1 VAEPTVMT
9 RIAAT
14 TTPDAA
20 PAPKGGRLG
29 RQLFVATAAYLGV
42 SLLVWARIWLTGS
55 PSHTLT
61 CACGD
66 VAEQLWW
73 FEWLPR
79 ALQHGHDPFFTTAMF
94 ARFGGV
100 NGLTNTSWMLPAAVL
115 SPVTLAFGPIA
126 SSNVANLL
134 APVVTGVACYALAAR
149 FTRLAIA
156 RLVAGLAF
164 AFSPFVM
171 GNVDLGHVNLTLLAY
186 PPLVLLVGD
195 RLVRG
200 DTSPR
205 RAGVL
210 LGALTVAEAFVGIEL
225 LVLTAAL
232 AAGCVLGLALV
243 RRDLLL
249 ATWRRMAEAAAIA
262 AAICA
267 VVLAYP
273 AYVFLA
279 GPQHVAGPFWPFL
292 RGLRGPGSLLPAA
305 GYRAPSTAVRMA
317 GYEGASGPGTGY
329 LGVGIFVV
337 VALGFLVARRRRCFQ
352 VLAVAAIVCLLGEA
366 NVLSFLGRVP
376 ILDDLTVVRFTIGTT
391 LCLALLLALVIDGWW
406 LAVRPVP
413 RGLREHAGA
422 WGSALAA
429 ATCVLVAIVPVA
441 AAYDVPFVVQA
452 ATTPRWFTSAGTR
465 VPAGTP
471 VLVVPFAWYTSD
483 EAMAWQAESGIRFS
497 LVGGFGF
504 IPGAD
509 RTKDEFLSRLPDARL
524 LQQLSRGTTPLR
536 AEQRTALRALLEGWA
551 PLEVVVIDHDVRP
564 KVLATLRDVLGP
576 RSRTDDGAT
585 TWVLHRG
592 ASERTAVRS

>member
-1 VAEPTVMT
+1 VAEVV
-9 RIAAT
+9 ASQGA
-14 TTPDAA
+14 AA
-20 PAPKGGRLG
+20 PGTPVAPPTRPRGRLG
-29 RQLFVATAAYLGV
+29 RQLLLAGVVYLGV

-55 PSHTLT
+55 PSHSLT

-100 NGLTNTSWMLPAAVL
+100 SGLTNTSWMLPAAVL

-134 APVVTGVACYALAAR
+134 APVLTGVACYALAAR
-149 FTRLAIA
+149 FTRLAVA

-186 PPLVLLVGD
+186 PPLVLLIGD
-195 RLVRG
+195 RLIRG

-205 RAGVL
+205 RAGAL

-225 LVLTAAL
+225 LALTAAL
-232 AAGCVLGLALV
+232 VAGCVLGLALV
-243 RRDLLL
+243 RRDLFV
-249 ATWRRMAEAAAIA
+249 ATWRDVAQAATIA
-262 AAICA
+262 GAICA

-273 AYVFLA
+273 AYLFLA

-292 RGLRGPGSLLPAA
+292 RGLRGPGSLVPAA
-305 GYRAPSTAVRMA
+305 GYRSPSTAVRTA

-329 LGVGIFVV
+329 LGIGIFLV
-337 VALGFLVARRRRCFQ
+337 VALGFLVARRRRCYQ
-352 VLAVAAIVCLLGEA
+352 VLAVAAVACLLGEA

-376 ILDDLTVVRFTIGTT
+376 VVDDLTIVRFTIGTT
-391 LCLALLLALVIDGWW
+391 LCLALLLALVVDGWW
-406 LAVRPVP
+406 LPVRTLP
-413 RGLREHAGA
+413 RRLRARVGT

-429 ATCVLVAIVPVA
+429 TGCVLVAIVPVA
-441 AAYDVPFVVQA
+441 AAYDVPFVVET
-452 ATTPRWFTSAGTR
+452 ATTPAWFTTEGTH
-465 VPAGTP
+465 VASGTA
-471 VLVVPFAWYTSD
+471 VLVLPFAWYTSD
-483 EAMAWQAESGIRFS
+483 QAMAWQAESGIRFS

-509 RTKDEFLSRLPDARL
+509 RTRDEFLSRLPDARL
-524 LQQLSRGTTPLR
+524 LQQLSRGTSPLT
-536 AEQRTALRALLEGWA
+536 AVQRLRLRSLLERWA
-551 PLEVVVIDHDVRP
+551 PLEVVAIDHDVRP
-564 KVLATLRDVLGP
+564 EVLATLRSVLGP
-576 RSRTDDGAT
+576 RSRTEHGAT
-585 TWVLHRG
+585 TWVLHRLRN
-592 ASERTAVRS
+592 ELEPVRS